1 MPIKKSLYDIAE
13 NQFNQIGNKGYD
25 YEGKIFENSMSHVL
39 FNEDKRAGILKQME
53 TIIYEL
59 IQSVKK
65 IKLMYGVTMR
75 KKYRDFN

>member
-1 MPIKKSLYDIAE
+1 MSSKKSLYDIAE
-13 NQFNQIGNKGYD
+13 NQFNNIGNKGYD

-39 FNEDKRAGILKQME
+39 FNEEKRAGILRKME

-59 IQSVKK
+59 IQNTKK
-65 IKLMYGVTMR
+65 IKLMFGITMN